1 MSKKDDLKIDIMSSI
16 DDEIIEKH
24 TKKRFDLLSGKGF
37 GRKRKTIA
45 AIIAF
50 AACLAMLASFIVVIL
65 PLIPTGQIPVY
76 QGMTVSNEAPVIN
89 TESADARPFTN
100 NKTISL
106 LGKHN
111 GKDDQ
116 KNRRPVVDIVKDS
129 LTVDAES
136 EYLYYSKPNEDIYIT
151 VHVNNPGEFEI
162 LSFTLNGVKYSSYM
176 FEEGSDLENLVL
188 KINVG
193 DAEGVVEY
201 TIDAIKYVEGTKIKD
216 VLMEGDKTVSVAIT
230 PDAPI
235 AEVTDVN
242 IGISNIGFNTS
253 LNDEKNLVN
262 TSGEDY
268 FAVIC
273 NEDTI
278 ISKQII
284 SSKDKTQISFT
295 GLDPDTTY
303 RYAIIGV
310 YDAIDGEGKCI
321 HVIHEE
327 EFSTQA
333 LVSIGGSYLDGADV
347 CFDITWHESHTDNK
361 TLDAL
366 ALYDGENKIADLEV
380 TDARISDLP
389 FDKEFTLVATYT
401 YNGMQYETYKAVY
414 SPKSSEGLTVING
427 TVTDIGSCTDTTL
440 YINMPVADAAFANN
454 KYIERVYLGSGVTS
468 VGKQTFSGC
477 TSLKSI
483 SIPDSV
489 TSIGADAFLGCSSLT
504 SITIPDSVTSIG
516 AGAFADC
523 SSLTSITIPDSITS
537 IGVSVFDG
545 CSSLTSIT
553 IPDSVTSI
561 GDNAFYNCSSLTSI
575 TIPDSV
581 TDIGEAMFEGC
592 SSLTSITIPDS
603 VTDIGYS
610 VFKGC
615 NSLTNVYISDI
626 AAWCNIKYASY
637 DSNPLYYANNLYL
650 NGDLVTDLVIPDSV
664 TSIGDYAFVGCNG
677 LTSITIPDSVTS
689 IGSHAFEDC
698 ASLTSITIPDSVTSI
713 GSYAFY
719 GCRSLTSITI
729 PASVKSIGSY
739 MFSDC
744 DSLTG
749 IYYNGTMREWNRI
762 SIGWYNEGIPIVG
775 SDGSLFRGNWHCGV
789 DQFIADLDGELGN
802 DASGDDTHTL
812 SGATGSIIGTTITY
826 SGAAYPVVTASCV
839 QLTGGWLGVDGH
851 DVENFVCNVYDT
863 EGRTLKTVDLS
874 LNPAD
879 EGVWNF
885 LVDSLD
891 YDEKTVPHRFLND
904 GSGLI
909 DLSEYAGQT
918 VTVVYSVNIVDTD
931 GVVYLIEIDVIVP
944 VAE

>member
-24 TKKRFDLLSGKGF
+24 TKKRFDLMSGKGF

-106 LGKHN
+106 LGKHS

-230 PDAPI
+230 PDAPV

-242 IGISNIGFNTS
+242 IGISDISFNTS

-273 NEDTI
+273 NNDTI
-278 ISKQII
+278 VDKQII
-284 SSKDKTQISFT
+284 SSKDKTPISFT

-327 EFSTQA
+327 EFTTQS
-333 LVSIGGSYLDGADV
+333 LVSIGDSYLDGADV
-347 CFDITWHESHTDNK
+347 CFDITWHESHTGNQ

-366 ALYDGENKIADLEV
+366 ALYDGENKLFDLEV
-380 TDARISDLP
+380 TADRIADLP

-401 YNGMQYETYKAVY
+401 YNGTQYEAYKTIY

-427 TVTDIGSCTDTTL
+427 IITDIGSCTDTTL
-440 YINMPVADAAFANN
+440 YISMPVADSAFVNN
-454 KYIERVYLGSGVTS
+454 KYIERVYFDSGVTFI
-468 VGKQTFSGC
+468 GEHAFSSC
-477 TSLKSI
+477 
-483 SIPDSV
+483 V
-489 TSIGADAFLGCSSLT
+489 SLT
-504 SITIPDSVTSIG
+504 
-516 AGAFADC
+516 
-523 SSLTSITIPDSITS
+523 
-537 IGVSVFDG
+537 
-545 CSSLTSIT
+545 
-553 IPDSVTSI
+553 
-561 GDNAFYNCSSLTSI
+561 
-575 TIPDSV
+575 
-581 TDIGEAMFEGC
+581 E
-592 SSLTSITIPDS
+592 
-603 VTDIGYS
+603 
-610 VFKGC
+610 
-615 NSLTNVYISDI
+615 ISFS
-626 AAWCNIKYASY
+626 K
-637 DSNPLYYANNLYL
+637 
-650 NGDLVTDLVIPDSV
+650 
-664 TSIGDYAFVGCNG
+664 G
-677 LTSITIPDSVTS
+677 LTSIGLGAFAGCHDLTSVSLPQTVTNISGGAFAHCTSLVEIVIPTSVTILDGDVFWGCDDLRAVYIES
-689 IGSHAFEDC
+689 NSVKIKPSYPGIYDPVTGTYRPRPMGMIFEDC
-698 ASLTSITIPDSVTSI
+698 PILSSV
-713 GSYAFY
+713 YF
-719 GCRSLTSITI
+719 
-729 PASVKSIGSY
+729 
-739 MFSDC
+739 
-744 DSLTG
+744 
-749 IYYNGTMREWNRI
+749 NGTIEQWNEAT
-762 SIGWYNEGIPIVG
+762 SELEGWCGLFADITVYCL
-775 SDGSLFRGNWHCGV
+775 DGS
-789 DQFIADLDGELGN
+789 
-802 DASGDDTHTL
+802 
-812 SGATGSIIGTTITY
+812 
-826 SGAAYPVVTASCV
+826 VVIS
-839 QLTGGWLGVDGH
+839 
-851 DVENFVCNVYDT
+851 N
-863 EGRTLKTVDLS
+863 TV
-874 LNPAD
+874 
-879 EGVWNF
+879 
-885 LVDSLD
+885 
-891 YDEKTVPHRFLND
+891 
-904 GSGLI
+904 
-909 DLSEYAGQT
+909 
-918 VTVVYSVNIVDTD
+918 
-931 GVVYLIEIDVIVP
+931 
-944 VAE
+944 